1 MGRPQVV
8 GVRKIV
14 YNGRPREDFNRETSM
29 QQGTENLIYQ
39 KASKCWECVNRS
51 VEMFNS
57 LLKDKT
63 DFDTANYY
71 KARNLLRD
79 ADGFL
84 KDAMKNAKKLLGPTP
99 AYTTEDYQKWRDELL
114 EEFHIL
120 AMSQEYEELKTE
132 LFEDDFLRDWM
143 DEKNIESLLKK
154 HFQTQQ
160 SGKRKLSN
168 IKVRIILDR
177 LEELINQAKDMNKRA
192 IQIQQS

>member
-1 MGRPQVV
+1 
-8 GVRKIV
+8 
-14 YNGRPREDFNRETSM
+14 M

-51 VEMFNS
+51 VKMFDT
-57 LLKDKT
+57 LLKEDA
-63 DFDTANYY
+63 DFDTSNYY
-71 KARNLLRD
+71 KARNLLRE

-84 KDAMKNAKKLLGPTP
+84 KDAFKNAKKLLGPTP
-99 AYTTEDYQKWRDELL
+99 AYTSEDYQKWRDELL

-177 LEELINQAKDMNKRA
+177 LEELINNAKEMNLRA
-192 IQIQQS
+192 IQKQQS

>member
-1 MGRPQVV
+1 
-8 GVRKIV
+8 
-14 YNGRPREDFNRETSM
+14 M

-39 KASKCWECVNRS
+39 KASKCWECVNKS
-51 VEMFNS
+51 VEMFDT
-57 LLKDKT
+57 LLKDEA
-63 DFDTANYY
+63 DFNKPDYN
-71 KARNLLRD
+71 KARNLLRE

-84 KDAMKNAKKLLGPTP
+84 KDAFQNAKKLLGPTP
-99 AYTTEDYQKWRDELL
+99 VYISEDYQKWRDELL

-120 AMSQEYEELKTE
+120 ALSQEYEELKAE

-143 DEKNIESLLKK
+143 DEKSIESLLKK

-177 LEELINQAKDMNKRA
+177 LEELINHAKEMNKRA
-192 IQIQQS
+192 IQKQQS

>member
-1 MGRPQVV
+1 
-8 GVRKIV
+8 
-14 YNGRPREDFNRETSM
+14 
-29 QQGTENLIYQ
+29 
-39 KASKCWECVNRS
+39 
-51 VEMFNS
+51 MFNS